1 MINLCNWR
9 YTLVKIVTPHGRLF
23 RPPITDLAE
32 SLRAFCLKSYGD
44 VGLASVQ
51 SLKIK
56 YIDEIS
62 PIFIVRLRHGPHRF
76 MTSIFPLL
84 KQVIIPDC
92 LLFGLWSVWL
102 ISSMSFYVRRTCRL
116 MGICWNLS
124 VCLQQA
130 PSRES
135 TCSSWRTLRKS
146 CFRNRRKYCQKLR
159 LLDCLRSALSPFPSK
174 WLSDHFHPYS
184 ILTMRSLINN
194 LRKRNPLSRNSSNK
208 YFIAENI
215 SHPIKA

>member
-1 MINLCNWR
+1 MVRVKYR
-9 YTLVKIVTPHGRLF
+9 YTLVKIVTPHGKLF

-84 KQVIIPDC
+84 KQIDGNLIKLEC
-92 LLFGLWSVWL
+92 LL
-102 ISSMSFYVRRTCRL
+102 TT
-116 MGICWNLS
+116 
-124 VCLQQA
+124 
-130 PSRES
+130 S
-135 TCSSWRTLRKS
+135 TIKRIYMFLLENTEKVLLPE
-146 CFRNRRKYCQKLR
+146 QK
-159 LLDCLRSALSPFPSK
+159 K
-174 WLSDHFHPYS
+174 
-184 ILTMRSLINN
+184 ILP
-194 LRKRNPLSRNSSNK
+194 K
-208 YFIAENI
+208 AET
-215 SHPIKA
+215 S